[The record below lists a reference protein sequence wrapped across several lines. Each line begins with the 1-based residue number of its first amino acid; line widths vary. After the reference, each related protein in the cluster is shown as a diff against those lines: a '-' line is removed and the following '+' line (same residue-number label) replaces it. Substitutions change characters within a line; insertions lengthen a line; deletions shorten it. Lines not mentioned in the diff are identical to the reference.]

1 MINWPFFPRPR
12 PKPTPE
18 PSPEPAPNDPD
29 GLLWLKIGLL
39 LRKIPVKR
47 ALAGLVTVPVLLFF
61 AVSGLIAWTVLA
73 VKFVIEIYN
82 VL

>member
-1 MINWPFFPRPR
+1 MINWPFFPR

-18 PSPEPAPNDPD
+18 PSPEPAPNDRD
-29 GLLWLKIGLL
+29 GVLWLKIGLL

-47 ALAGLVTVPVLLFF
+47 ALAGLITVPVLLFF
-61 AVSGLIAWTVLA
+61 AVSGLIAWLVL
-73 VKFVIEIYN
+73 VIKFVVGIYN